1 MKTLLM
7 VTDFSQAAGT
17 VLRAAVDFFGD
28 CTAFCHIILLN
39 TYLIPATPAN
49 QLVAVNDEM
58 KKKSLEGLKKE
69 CKVAQE
75 LIKDK
80 KMTFEI
86 LTQMGSLESVMV
98 HIVED
103 KKVDLAIMATDGAK
117 NRDEILAILRRL
129 SCPLLIVPARAS

>member
-1 MKTLLM
+1 MRVLLIA
-7 VTDFSQAAGT
+7 TDFSQAAGAAI
-17 VLRAAVDFFGD
+17 RYAVDFFED
-28 CTAFCHIILLN
+28 CASFCHVILLN
-39 TYLIPATPAN
+39 TYLIPSTPAN

-69 CKVAQE
+69 CKAAQE
-75 LIKDK
+75 LIKGE

-98 HIVED
+98 HVVED

-117 NRDEILAILRRL
+117 NRDEILGVLRRL
-129 SCPLLIVPARAS
+129 SCPLLIVPVGI

>member
-17 VLRAAVDFFGD
+17 VFRAAVDFFGN
-28 CTAFCHIILLN
+28 CAVFCHVILLN